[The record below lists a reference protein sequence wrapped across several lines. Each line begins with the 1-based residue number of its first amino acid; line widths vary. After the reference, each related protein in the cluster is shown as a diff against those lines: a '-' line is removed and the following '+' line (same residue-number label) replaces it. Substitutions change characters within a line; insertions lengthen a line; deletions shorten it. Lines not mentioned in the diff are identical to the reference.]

1 MKKYLLPLGT
11 LAAALL
17 PAVAMAADPV
27 VGTTAAA
34 TGHELADAA
43 AAFDMKDVAVALVMG
58 FGAIGPAIGIG
69 IIGGKSVEAIGRNP
83 ESAAKVQTAMIL
95 TAAFAEAVAIYALV
109 VALII
114 KFV

>member
-1 MKKYLLPLGT
+1 MKKYLLPLGA

-17 PAVAMAADPV
+17 PVAAMAADPV
-27 VGTTAAA
+27 ATT
-34 TGHELADAA
+34 TGHELAEAA
-43 AAFDMKDVAVALVMG
+43 AAFDMKDIAVAMVMG

>member
-1 MKKYLLPLGT
+1 MKKYILPLGT
-11 LAAALL
+11 IALSLL
-17 PAVAMAADPV
+17 PAIAMAADPV
-27 VGTTAAA
+27 AGTDNT
-34 TGHELADAA
+34 LAEAA
-43 AAFDMKDVAVALVMG
+43 AAFDMKDIAVALVMG

-83 ESAAKVQTAMIL
+83 ESATKVQTAMIL